1 MAETSSCPDL
11 QQLVRLVLGNAPP
24 EEVARL
30 GRHLLACHSC
40 VSTLHGLRAEDTLI
54 QQLQAQATKE
64 ARPIQELLDSVIVR
78 LQESAAGTASPAAPA
93 KTAEL
98 AANQAPARTE
108 APGAFAL
115 GLGELNESGRI
126 GNYQILKVLGSGGM
140 GFVLLAQDVDLERS
154 VALKVMRP
162 EIAKDA
168 TARQR
173 FLREARAAAALKH
186 DYVVTIYHV
195 GQDKDVPFLAMEFL
209 EGESL
214 ESRLEREGKLPS
226 ADVLRIG
233 REIAAGLA
241 AAHARHLIHRDIK
254 PANIWLEAGTGR
266 VKILDFG
273 LARPAADNA
282 HLTGTGMVMGTPQYM
297 APEQARGDTLDPR
310 CDLFSLGCVLYRAC
324 AGDVPFAGN
333 TGMAVLMA
341 VALDTPVPIRARNA
355 DAGPELAALVERLL
369 AKDPANRP
377 ASAGEVVNALAA
389 IEAGSPIP
397 TVQEVRPP
405 ARDLPRQ
412 APSLA
417 SRLAPARRPLVA
429 TAGLIGLALL
439 ALLVFR
445 LIRPAATPEKLGP
458 TDDGPRVIAV
468 LPFVNAA
475 ADREIEHL
483 RDGVPGAILQKLSE
497 VEELTVR
504 PYSAGPKNS
513 TDEFDLREIGRKL
526 EVQAVLTGRVRQS
539 RDALSL
545 HVELVDVRGN
555 RAIWIEQYERPPAD
569 LQDIETDI
577 ALRVCARL
585 GLSLKPGEERRL
597 TRRDTPEADAHQLYL
612 RGRHHALQYTL
623 EGMNKS
629 VAYFKQAI
637 AKDPK
642 YALAYS
648 GLAEAYGAYAG
659 DWMPYEE
666 ALPKQ
671 KAAAVKALELDDDL
685 GEAHLALG
693 NVYMRQDY
701 DWPAAEKELKRAIKL
716 KPKLDLAHD
725 AYAQLLAFR
734 GRFEESIAQQQEALE
749 LNPRSPYLIANL
761 SYLYYLQRQYDQ
773 AIEQANKALE
783 IDPDFVMA
791 HDYRG
796 AAYLRKSQFAAALEE
811 CRTCRRLDAVPWY
824 LARLAAAQAVVGNK
838 DEARTL
844 LKELQELSK
853 RRYVTP
859 ECFFLVYVALR
870 ENDQAFAWMQKMYD
884 VRSQYPLRLNVQPD
898 FDGLRADP
906 RFADWLR
913 RLKLAPS

>member
-1 MAETSSCPDL
+1 
-11 QQLVRLVLGNAPP
+11 VRFVRGDAPP
-24 EEVARL
+24 EEVASL
-30 GRHLLACHSC
+30 GQHLLACQAC

-64 ARPIQELLDSVIVR
+64 ARPVQELLDSVIVR
-78 LQESAAGTASPAAPA
+78 LQESAAGSALPAAPA
-93 KTAEL
+93 KTAAF
-98 AANQAPARTE
+98 AASQTPAQVE
-108 APGAFAL
+108 EPDPLAL
-115 GLGELNESGRI
+115 GLGEPSQSGRI
-126 GNYQILKVLGSGGM
+126 GRYQILKVLGSGGM
-140 GFVLLAQDVDLERS
+140 GFVLLAQDVDLERP
-154 VALKVMRP
+154 VALKVMKP
-162 EIAKDA
+162 EMAKDA
-168 TARQR
+168 SARQR

-186 DYVVTIYHV
+186 DHIVTIYQV

-214 ESRLEREGKLPS
+214 ESRLEREGKLSS
-226 ADVLRIG
+226 ADVVRIG
-233 REIAAGLA
+233 RELAAGLG
-241 AAHARHLIHRDIK
+241 AAHARQLIHRDIK

-273 LARPAADNA
+273 LARPAADDA

-310 CDLFSLGCVLYRAC
+310 CDLFSLGCVLYRTC
-324 AGDVPFAGN
+324 TDDVPFAGN

-341 VALDTPVPIRARNA
+341 VALDTPAPIRERNA
-355 DAGPELAALVERLL
+355 DVKPELAALVERLL

-377 ASAGEVVNALAA
+377 ASAVEVANALTA
-389 IEAGSPIP
+389 IEAGSPLP
-397 TVQEVRPP
+397 TRRGPQTP
-405 ARDLPRQ
+405 AQILARR
-412 APSLA
+412 APSFA
-417 SRLAPARRPLVA
+417 SRLAPARRPLAVA
-429 TAGLIGLALL
+429 AGLVGLALL

-445 LIRPAATPEKLGP
+445 LIRPTAAPEQPGSTGEGL
-458 TDDGPRVIAV
+458 RVVAV

-475 ADREIEHL
+475 QDKEIEHL
-483 RDGVPGAILQKLSE
+483 RDGIPGAVLQKLSE

-504 PYSAGPKNS
+504 PYTAAPKTS
-513 TDEFDLREIGRKL
+513 TEELDLRELGRKL
-526 EVQAVLTGRVRQS
+526 EVQAVLTGRVR
-539 RDALSL
+539 RNPDHLSL
-545 HVELVDVRGN
+545 HVELVDVRDN

-585 GLSLKPGEERRL
+585 GLSLKPGQERRL
-597 TRRDTPEADAHQLYL
+597 TRRDTPDADAHQLYL

-629 VAYFKQAI
+629 VAYFERAI
-637 AKDPK
+637 AKDPN

-648 GLAEAYGAYAG
+648 GLADAYGAYAG

-671 KAAAVKALELDDDL
+671 KAAAAKALKLDDDL
-685 GEAHLALG
+685 GEAHLAMG
-693 NVYMRQDY
+693 NVYMGQDY
-701 DWPAAEKELKRAIKL
+701 DWPAAEKELKRAIAL

-725 AYAQLLAFR
+725 AYAQLLAFQ
-734 GRFEESIAQQQEALE
+734 GRFAESIAQQQEALE

-761 SYLYYLQRQYDQ
+761 SYFHYVQRQYDQ

-783 IDPDFVMA
+783 IDPNFVMA

-796 AAYLRKSQFAAALEE
+796 AAYLRKGQFAPALEE
-811 CRTCRRLDAVPWY
+811 FRTCRRLDPVPWY
-824 LARLAAAQAVVGNK
+824 LARLAAAQAIAGIPE
-838 DEARTL
+838 EARTL
-844 LKELQELSK
+844 LKELQGLLK

-859 ECFFLVYVALR
+859 ECFFLIYVGLA
-870 ENDQAFAWMQKMYD
+870 ETDQAFEWLQKMYD
-884 VRSQYPLRLNVQPD
+884 VRSQYPLRLKVQPD
-898 FDGLRADP
+898 FDGLRTDP

-913 RLKLAPS
+913 RLKLAK